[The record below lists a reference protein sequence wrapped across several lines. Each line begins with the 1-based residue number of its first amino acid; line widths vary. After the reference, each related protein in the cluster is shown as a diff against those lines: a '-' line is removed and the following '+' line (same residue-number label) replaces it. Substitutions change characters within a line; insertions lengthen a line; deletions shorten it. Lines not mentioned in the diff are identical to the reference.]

1 MAKRK
6 IKKEFIMAPMPVLV
20 IGTYDEN
27 GVPNAMNAAWGTQ
40 CDLDKIVIFLSRHKT
55 TDNLQIKKAFTL
67 AFATKETMVA
77 SDYFGIVSGRGI
89 NKIEK
94 AGFHAH
100 KADFVDAPVFDE
112 YPVTMECEVVEMD
125 DEGGDYRL
133 VGKVVNVVAEES
145 VLDARGR
152 VDLDKLRLI
161 CYDSVTRCYRVLGY
175 VVGHAFRD
183 GLAIKNRTDDET
195 APEENE

>member
-6 IKKEFIMAPMPVLV
+6 IKKEFIMAPMPVLI

-40 CDLDKIVIFLSRHKT
+40 CDLDKIIIFLSKHKT
-55 TDNLQIKKAFTL
+55 TENLKIKEAFTI
-67 AFATKETMVA
+67 AFATKETLVE
-77 SDYFGIVSGRGI
+77 SDYFGIVSGRNF
-89 NKIEK
+89 NKIEQ

-100 KADFVDAPVFDE
+100 KAEFVDAPVFEE
-112 YPVTMECEVVEMD
+112 YPVTMECEMLSMD

-133 VGKVVNVVAEES
+133 IGKVVNVVAEES
-145 VLDARGR
+145 VLDGRGR
-152 VDLDKLRLI
+152 VDLEKLHLI
-161 CYDSVTRCYRVLGY
+161 SYDSVTRCYRVLGY

-183 GLAIKNRTDDET
+183 GLTIKNRQNTD
-195 APEENE
+195 

>member
-161 CYDSVTRCYRVLGY
+161 SYDSVTRCYRVLGY

>member
-6 IKKEFIMAPMPVLV
+6 IKKEFIMAPMPVLI

-40 CDLDKIVIFLSRHKT
+40 CDLDKIIIFLSKHKT
-55 TDNLQIKKAFTL
+55 TENLKIKEAFTI
-67 AFATKETMVA
+67 AFATKETLVE
-77 SDYFGIVSGRGI
+77 SDYFGIVSGRNF
-89 NKIEK
+89 NKIEQ

-100 KADFVDAPVFDE
+100 KAEFVDAPVFEE
-112 YPVTMECEVVEMD
+112 YPVTMECEMLSMD

-133 VGKVVNVVAEES
+133 IGKVVNVVAEES
-145 VLDARGR
+145 VLDGRGR
-152 VDLDKLRLI
+152 VDLEKLHLI
-161 CYDSVTRCYRVLGY
+161 SYDSVTRCYRVLGY

-183 GLAIKNRTDDET
+183 GLAIKNRQNTD
-195 APEENE
+195 